1 MRIVIVYPPLP
12 DVGFHFLPQ
21 LDQLWLTDLFDALL
35 VFPTIVHVVFHR
47 KVVHVAH
54 SWFLTSTLCN
64 VERIATVAITSFP
77 DPRAGCEM
85 VTSQIWTKVSAHKCG
100 DCMFSGHTVLF
111 VICACVWTTYPPCNQ
126 RIARVVISTII
137 WLLVLAGSAIVIM
150 NRAHYTVDVLVA
162 WYVGIGNWYIVQYF
176 WKEQTCLTGKQYY
189 KPVNNHHGVFSVLAV
204 DEDHE
209 RYQSAFEKH
218 HQPSLRLTLASPTTT
233 NDHSE
238 MVI

>member
-1 MRIVIVYPPLP
+1 M
-12 DVGFHFLPQ
+12 DNN
-21 LDQLWLTDLFDALL
+21 A
-35 VFPTIVHVVFHR
+35 
-47 KVVHVAH
+47 VAH

-150 NRAHYTVDVLVA
+150 NRYVYIYTFFGNKKHTLTNYTTGYSAHYTVDVLVA

>member
-1 MRIVIVYPPLP
+1 MRIVVVYPPLP

-35 VFPTIVHVVFHR
+35 VFLTIVHVVFHR
-47 KVVHVAH
+47 KVVHGIILLLSSSIEPTLLTYMYYHAVAH

-150 NRAHYTVDVLVA
+150 NRYVYMHVL
-162 WYVGIGNWYIVQYF
+162 W
-176 WKEQTCLTGKQYY
+176 
-189 KPVNNHHGVFSVLAV
+189 
-204 DEDHE
+204 
-209 RYQSAFEKH
+209 
-218 HQPSLRLTLASPTTT
+218 
-233 NDHSE
+233 
-238 MVI
+238 